1 MSHNES
7 LSASLLSNRLRNQIC
22 RSLRG
27 GVGGGPGDGLGEDLA
42 SRYGRQ
48 KYDGSPADQY
58 QPKEQRN
65 RPSIPK
71 FSTSMHLSPSPVP
84 KSCSLS
90 NKLRMAL
97 WITRVRG
104 RVGKTGVVVL
114 AQGVVVADLKIN

>member
-1 MSHNES
+1 MMSHLAQVCWVTDSEIGES
-7 LSASLLSNRLRNQIC
+7 S

-27 GVGGGPGDGLGEDLA
+27 GDGDGPGDGLGVDLA
-42 SRYGRQ
+42 SRCGRQ
-48 KYDGSPADQY
+48 KYDGSPVEQY

-71 FSTSMHLSPSPVP
+71 FSTSMHFSPSPVP

-97 WITRVRG
+97 WITRMRQ
-104 RVGKTGVVVL
+104 RVWKTGMVVL
-114 AQGVVVADLKIN
+114 AQRVIVADLKLAP